1 VLSPDGKP
9 LVVIDW
15 KSDVAP
21 TAELLEHYRSQVR
34 AYLDITD
41 AERGLIVLATS
52 GRVILVERLK
62 P

>member
-1 VLSPDGKP
+1 
-9 LVVIDW
+9 VVVDW

-21 TAELLEHYRSQVR
+21 TAEILEHYRGQVR
-34 AYLDITD
+34 TYLEITD

-52 GRVILVERLK
+52 GRVISVERVG